1 MPFRPQRM
9 VVQGII
15 GNSPRQRVN
24 RLFPLVRPAGVGRC
38 DLRRSRKLFGGT
50 DPPPVHAKRSLDPSP
65 PRIFCSGALAQGSVL
80 LGSGRGVLEKPG
92 FERERA
98 LRVRFAEVAETI
110 VEGGLYLRGPPVAKG
125 VKFDLIRRGGRTGL
139 RSL

>member
-1 MPFRPQRM
+1 GVGNDSCAQRLPQGKRAFRQQPPVLELLPRRRKRPRPLAADPSGREGDRVRRRPQT
-9 VVQGII
+9 
-15 GNSPRQRVN
+15 VN
-24 RLFPLVRPAGVGRC
+24 R
-38 DLRRSRKLFGGT
+38 RS
-50 DPPPVHAKRSLDPSP
+50 
-65 PRIFCSGALAQGSVL
+65 RIFCSGALAQGSVL